1 MKYSGYSTL
10 NSDVCIFDP
19 ESMYGWMHACQ
30 ELSLC
35 DAVPACYVLR
45 VTCWQV
51 RAQTINERKRN
62 GSGLTGCGNWR
73 RWLSGYFSGNYKRIL
88 IALAGL
94 FTAKVLVTRDWILLI
109 SLVLSVT
116 FSSLFDTFSGWKY
129 QGSRWTGKWPG
140 IFCDLHKPGNNREF
154 F

>member
-1 MKYSGYSTL
+1 MCVYL
-10 NSDVCIFDP
+10 ILR
-19 ESMYGWMHACQ
+19 ACMG
-30 ELSLC
+30 ECMLVKSWVYVTRFLR
-35 DAVPACYVLR
+35 VTCYVLR